1 MRNSLTRALAVGTV
15 TFEVRTDGN
24 FSLLSK
30 EWEYSQEGG
39 RLGLGFLQ
47 GVLCEFE
54 DQFGLKVISWGVRD
68 YPSLKLVQILVNHE
82 PKEKAE
88 PAKGE
93 RQEEVLTSLFCTG
106 PDLDPFS

>member
-1 MRNSLTRALAVGTV
+1 MRVLAVETV

-30 EWEYSQEGG
+30 EWEYSQEDS

-54 DQFGLKVISWGVRD
+54 DKFGLKVISWEVQD
-68 YPSLKLVQILVNHE
+68 HPSLKLVQILVNHE

-88 PAKGE
+88 VVQLPKFETVTRLLG
-93 RQEEVLTSLFCTG
+93 V
-106 PDLDPFS
+106 

>member
-1 MRNSLTRALAVGTV
+1 MRNSLTRALAVETV

-30 EWEYSQEGG
+30 EWEYSQEDG

-54 DQFGLKVISWGVRD
+54 DKFGLKVISWEVQD
-68 YPSLKLVQILVNHE
+68 HPSLKLVQILVNHE
-82 PKEKAE
+82 LKEKAKVAHPHELE
-88 PAKGE
+88 PDI
-93 RQEEVLTSLFCTG
+93 RL
-106 PDLDPFS
+106 